1 MRSII
6 FGLVSIAIVGAP
18 ALSAQTAADSAAL
31 AAYASKVAAVKK
43 QLNLIVF
50 PAKGQTAQ
58 QQGSDERECYAWAE
72 QQTGINPTAP
82 GASKDSAAAAAQADA
97 AAATQGAAVK
107 GAAKG
112 AAAGALI
119 GAAAGDAG
127 TGAAVGAAAGG
138 LKGRSA
144 KNQATAQSAQAG
156 ANAATAQ
163 NQAALDTF
171 KKGMTACLT
180 GKGYTVQ

>member
-1 MRSII
+1 MRSIVI
-6 FGLVSIAIVGAP
+6 GLMFLSVAGSAP
-18 ALSAQTAADSAAL
+18 LAGQTADSAAI
-31 AAYASKVAAVKK
+31 AAQAAKVSAVKK
-43 QLNLIVF
+43 QLGLIVF

-58 QQGSDERECYAWAE
+58 QQSADERECYVWSQ
-72 QQTGINPTAP
+72 QQTGIDPTAP
-82 GASKDSAAAAAQADA
+82 GANVDSAAAASKAKTDSA
-97 AAATQGAAVK
+97 AQGAAVK

-144 KNQATAQSAQAG
+144 KKQAAAQGAQQGASAAS
-156 ANAATAQ
+156 TQ
-163 NQAALDTF
+163 NQAALTQF
-171 KKGMTACLT
+171 KKGWSACLT